1 MDWYSLFKFL
11 HVSAAILWLGG
22 GFALV
27 ALGIAADRARD
38 NDAIGR
44 IVDQVIFLTP
54 RLMIPAAIAA
64 FFFGAITAWLAWSL
78 SYLWIWIGLIG
89 FASTFLMSILV
100 LKPRADAIGKVTAAE
115 GYSDRAA
122 AMGRE
127 LLSHAKFDFVILFV
141 IVADMVFKPTLSD
154 WPLLLAFAVVLVGGA
169 FYFLAPT
176 LRKNG
181 IASAVARS

>member
-38 NDAIGR
+38 NEAIGR

-54 RLMIPAAIAA
+54 RLMIPAAVAA

-89 FASTFLMSILV
+89 FASTFLMGLLV
-100 LKPRADAIGKVTAAE
+100 LKPRADRSEERRVGKE
-115 GYSDRAA
+115 C
-122 AMGRE
+122 
-127 LLSHAKFDFVILFV
+127 
-141 IVADMVFKPTLSD
+141 
-154 WPLLLAFAVVLVGGA
+154 
-169 FYFLAPT
+169 
-176 LRKNG
+176 
-181 IASAVARS
+181 